1 MDKNQNYYQ
10 NKNKYGDLCVP
21 RRGGLLNYLIKERF
35 LSEFSTEEEKLQ
47 VLENLGITSRLKLLQ
62 QNVNNK
68 ADMSLLR
75 RYVTEVELI
84 RRLDALKP
92 KDEKSKGYF
101 ASYEELIQ
109 AVPNGSRGDWAIV
122 NNEGAWFVYN
132 FKDNGWVQGD
142 VFQTDL
148 DLSEYAKLA
157 DLEFFQELLVSGANI
172 KTINGQTILGE
183 GDLEIKEPVVTENND
198 GLMPKELYVDLLVL
212 LNRVV
217 PGLQEQVEQILN
229 DTHLEEELD
238 ALTERFETLLEQVET
253 NTEDI
258 ANLKRGEGLDLSN
271 YVTKEELFDI
281 QNPLKAS
288 MSVSP
293 TLIEY
298 TGETKNISITC
309 TARKG
314 NTVVT
319 PSSIEL
325 SYRGNTVNIDGTYV
339 AEIQQSGVTTFS
351 ATLHYKNET
360 ATCSG
365 SVNITLPTYIGFSS
379 AETAETVN
387 LQDLTKKIVSG
398 LTMTETLQNN
408 VSGNYLWIVSPY
420 NLQKVAT
427 DQGFIYEVKMVSMN
441 TIDGLKYYRSNSA
454 LDISNLTYYIK

>member
-1 MDKNQNYYQ
+1 MDKNQEFYQ
-10 NKNKYGDLCVP
+10 NKNKYGNICIPV
-21 RRGGLLNYLIKERF
+21 REGILNYLIKEKF

-47 VLENLGITSRLKLLQ
+47 VLENLGIASRLKLLQ
-62 QNVNNK
+62 QYINNK
-68 ADMSLLR
+68 ADISLLR

-101 ASYEELIQ
+101 ASYEQLIQ
-109 AVPNGSRGDWAIV
+109 AVPNGSKGDWAIV
-122 NNEGAWFVYN
+122 NNEGVWFIYS
-132 FKDNGWVQGD
+132 FKNNGWEQGD

-148 DLSEYAKLA
+148 DLSEYAKLS

-172 KTINGQTILGE
+172 KTINGQSILGE
-183 GDLEIKEPVVTENND
+183 GDLEIKEVIATENND
-198 GLMPKELYVDLLVL
+198 GLIPKKLYVDLSIL
-212 LNRVV
+212 LNKTV
-217 PGLQEQVEQILN
+217 PELQ
-229 DTHLEEELD
+229 
-238 ALTERFETLLEQVET
+238 EQVET
-253 NTEDI
+253 NTRDI
-258 ANLKRGEGLDLSN
+258 SDLKNSEGIDLSN

-281 QNPLKAS
+281 QNPLKAF

-314 NTVVT
+314 NTNVT

-325 SYRGNTVNIDGTYV
+325 SYGGNTVSINGTHV
-339 AEIQQSGVTTFS
+339 AEIQQSGITTFN

-379 AETAETVN
+379 AETAEAVN
-387 LQDLTKKIVSG
+387 LQDLTKKIISG
-398 LTMTETLQNN
+398 LTITEILQNN

-427 DQGFIYEVKMVSMN
+427 DQGFTYEVKMVTMN
-441 TIDGLKYYRSNSA
+441 TINGLKYYRSNSA

>member
-10 NKNKYGDLCVP
+10 NKNEYGNVCVP
-21 RRGGLLNYLIKERF
+21 RRGGILNYLIKEKF

-47 VLENLGITSRLKLLQ
+47 VLENLGIISRLQLLQ

-68 ADMSLLR
+68 ADQSLLR

-109 AVPNGSRGDWAIV
+109 TVPNGSRGDWAIV
-122 NNEGAWFVYN
+122 NNEGVWFIYN
-132 FKDNGWVQGD
+132 FKNNGWVQGD
-142 VFQTDL
+142 VFQTEL

-157 DLEFFQELLVSGANI
+157 DLEFFQELLVSGSNI
-172 KTINGQTILGE
+172 KTINGQSILGE
-183 GDLEIKEPVVTENND
+183 GDLEIKEPVVTEDNN
-198 GLMPKELYVDLLVL
+198 GLMPKELYIDLLIL
-212 LNRVV
+212 LNRGV
-217 PGLQEQVEQILN
+217 PGLQEQVEHILN
-229 DTHLEEELD
+229 D
-238 ALTERFETLLEQVET
+238 
-253 NTEDI
+253 I
-258 ANLKRGEGLDLSN
+258 ADFKRGEGMDLSN
-271 YVTKEELFDI
+271 YITKEELFDI
-281 QNPLKAS
+281 QNPLKAF

-298 TGETKNISITC
+298 TGETKNISVTC
-309 TARKG
+309 TAKKG
-314 NTVVT
+314 NTNVT

-325 SYRGNTVNIDGTYV
+325 SYRGNTVSINGTHV
-339 AEIQQSGVTTFS
+339 AEIQQSGVTTFN
-351 ATLHYKNET
+351 ATLYYKNET

-379 AETAETVN
+379 AETAEAVS

-441 TIDGLKYYRSNSA
+441 TINGLKYYRSNSA
-454 LDISNLTYYIK
+454 LDVSNLTYYIK

>member
-1 MDKNQNYYQ
+1 MNKNQNYYQ
-10 NKNKYGDLCVP
+10 NKNEYGNTCVP
-21 RRGGLLNYLIKERF
+21 RRGGILNYLIKEKF

-47 VLENLGITSRLKLLQ
+47 VLENLGILSRLKLLQ

-122 NNEGAWFVYN
+122 NNEGAWFIYN
-132 FKDNGWVQGD
+132 FKNNGWVQGD
-142 VFQTDL
+142 AFKTDL
-148 DLSEYAKLA
+148 DLSEYAKLS

-183 GDLEIKEPVVTENND
+183 GDLEIKEPVVTENNN
-198 GLMPKELYVDLLVL
+198 GLMPKELYVDLLIL

-217 PGLQEQVEQILN
+217 PGLQEQVEYILN
-229 DTHLEEELD
+229 DTHLEEELN
-238 ALTERFETLLEQVET
+238 ALTERFEALLEQVET
-253 NTEDI
+253 NTKDI
-258 ANLKRGEGLDLSN
+258 SDFKKGSGMDLSN
-271 YVTKEELFDI
+271 YVTREELFDM

-293 TLIEY
+293 TLVEY
-298 TGETKNISITC
+298 TGETKNISVTC
-309 TARKG
+309 TAKKG

-325 SYRGNTVNIDGTYV
+325 SYRGNTVNIDGTHV
-339 AEIQQSGVTTFS
+339 AEIQQSGVTTFN

-387 LQDLTKKIVSG
+387 LQDLNKKIVSG

-427 DQGFIYEVKMVSMN
+427 DPGFIYGVNMTN
-441 TIDGLKYYRSNSA
+441 INNINGLKYYKSNSA
-454 LDISNLTYYIK
+454 IDISNLTYYIK